1 MAVDQAMGIDV
12 CSFGGSSIYLAFDCL
27 LFSSIAS
34 SAFVFSFKSLFDF
47 IFFYRLVS
55 RFFAAGD
62 RLFFARL
69 GLSAFGL
76 SFENQF

>member
-1 MAVDQAMGIDV
+1 MALDSNLGVDLCRSS
-12 CSFGGSSIYLAFDCL
+12 CSGIYLAFDCL

-34 SAFVFSFKSLFDF
+34 PAFVFSVESLFDF

-62 RLFFARL
+62 RHFFARL

-76 SFENQF
+76 SFEY